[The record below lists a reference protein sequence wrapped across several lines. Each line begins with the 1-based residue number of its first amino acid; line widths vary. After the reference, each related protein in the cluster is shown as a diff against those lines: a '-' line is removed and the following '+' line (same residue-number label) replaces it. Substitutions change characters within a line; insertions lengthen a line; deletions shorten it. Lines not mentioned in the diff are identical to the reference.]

1 MPEQSMPEQSMSER
15 SMPEQSLIGGG
26 GAKLPRELRGATT
39 RAPGL
44 VGAFVLL
51 QLCVVRALASVG
63 DGRVFVAGREL
74 LWGCWFERSFDFPCP
89 AGGLTRSV
97 VHTLHGQFGEAWRL
111 NPAGLFLVAGLLL
124 LGFALIFLASH
135 RRCRTTPAASGAVQR
150 RIRIYTK
157 AYAHLLVV
165 VLFAHWIDE
174 IAAR

>member
-1 MPEQSMPEQSMSER
+1 MLKR
-15 SMPEQSLIGGG
+15 RLIGR

-51 QLCVVRALASVG
+51 QLCVVRALASVS

-74 LWGCWFERSFDFPCP
+74 RWGCPFERSFEFPCP
-89 AGGLTRSV
+89 TGGLTRSI

-124 LGFALIFLASH
+124 LGLALIFLASH
-135 RRCRTTPAASGAVQR
+135 RRRRTPNASGAVHR

-157 AYAHLLVV
+157 AYAHLLVII
-165 VLFAHWIDE
+165 LFAHWIDE
-174 IAAR
+174 IATR